1 MGMSVTLAQSEGLPV
16 LSVAGELDWLAC
28 EEFEDR
34 ILEAAHGCDGCVVVD
49 LSDVT
54 YIESSPLGVL
64 IKLHIVLAREG
75 GDLAVVCRGAH
86 VTRMVK
92 ELGIGHILPIF
103 VDQATA
109 VASLLPLIAESH

>member
-16 LSVAGELDWLAC
+16 LSVAGELD
-28 EEFEDR
+28 
-34 ILEAAHGCDGCVVVD
+34 
-49 LSDVT
+49 
-54 YIESSPLGVL
+54 
-64 IKLHIVLAREG
+64 KLHIVLAREG